1 MIYLSLLLIVSS
13 TFAADNQDW
22 QQQLIDAQEAATK
35 GDKPLAFKL
44 YKQHAEEGN
53 PLAQFTLGWYLKSGW
68 LDQNSDRKAAC
79 NWFQRS
85 AEKSIPVGLQE
96 TGHCIRDN
104 IIHSENPAKDA
115 MAYYVEAQKNGV
127 FAAACDALLVEVTL
141 LNMTQPTQVNS
152 CEQAAAQNAVY
163 AQEIL
168 IDLYTSNEALKNN
181 QRALF
186 WLEQAAPKSGKSAY
200 RYALTLNSSD
210 QIPKSDIIYWL
221 ETSASMGYLPAYL
234 DTAASYYNQITPEL
248 DSQKA
253 SEYLAKA
260 FLWSKAWLARK
271 EEGQKQPEWVN
282 RVLEETPKAWHTEL
296 DKKVQ
301 DHINKFVS

>member
-1 MIYLSLLLIVSS
+1 MLLLLAISS
-13 TFAADNQDW
+13 VNAADSLDW
-22 QQQLIDAQEAATK
+22 QQQLEDAQSAASSGNK
-35 GDKPLAFKL
+35 DLAFKL
-44 YKQHAEEGN
+44 YKQHAEDGN
-53 PLAQFTLGWYLKSGW
+53 PLAQFTFGWYLKSGW
-68 LDQNSDRKAAC
+68 IDGNRDRKGAC
-79 NWFQRS
+79 QWFQRS

-96 TGHCIRDN
+96 TGHCLRDG
-104 IIHSENPAKDA
+104 IIPSEAPAKEA
-115 MAYYVEAQKNGV
+115 INYYVEAQKNGV
-127 FAAACDALLVEVTL
+127 FAAACDVLFIEASV
-141 LNMTQPTQVNS
+141 LNMEQPSQVNS

-168 IDLYTSNEALKNN
+168 IELYTSNEALKDN

-210 QIPKSDIIYWL
+210 KIPKSDVIYWF

-234 DTAASYYNQITPEL
+234 DTAVSYYNQITPEL
-248 DSQKA
+248 DPQKA

-271 EEGQKQPEWVN
+271 EEGQEQPQWLN
-282 RVLEETPKAWHTEL
+282 RILEETPKAWHEEL
-296 DKKVQ
+296 EKKVQ
-301 DHINKFVS
+301 DHLSAFIS